1 MKTCYLHL
9 GMPKTGSTSIQ
20 RAFHD
25 FRDGDIRYAEL
36 EESNH
41 GLPLISAFSGKPQDF
56 YILKNRGIGAA
67 AAREMGASYREQITA
82 IAESDGDVIFSS
94 EAVPDHMTP
103 EDIEGMIAFFQ
114 ARAEAVK
121 VIFYARPVS
130 ALVSSQF
137 QENIKHGVAT
147 FKLPAPKYRK
157 RFEMAVNAVGRGN
170 VTFVRFARED
180 LVGGDIVQDFAHRI
194 GVATPPHG
202 VVGNESLSV
211 EAVGHIYLF
220 NKVIA
225 PQLPAKQRVNVRNTL
240 KKRLVNFGGQ
250 KFMLHPDLIRQ
261 HIADHQDDIRWAE
274 ETCGFDLTGEV
285 NPAISEGLVASEADL
300 LRFIS
305 G

>member
-20 RAFHD
+20 KAFHD

-36 EESNH
+36 DESNH
-41 GLPLISAFSGKPQDF
+41 GLPLISAFSEKPEAF
-56 YILKNRGIGAA
+56 YILRNRGMGAA
-67 AAREMGASYREQITA
+67 AAGELGATYREQITA

-94 EAVPDHMTP
+94 EAVPDHMRP
-103 EDIEGMIAFFQ
+103 KDIAGMIAFFQ

-121 VIFYARPVS
+121 VILYARPVAS
-130 ALVSSQF
+130 LVSSQF
-137 QENIKHGVAT
+137 QENIKHGAAA

-157 RFEMAVNAVGRGN
+157 RFETVVNAAGREN

-211 EAVGHIYLF
+211 DAVGRIYLF
-220 NKVIA
+220 NKVMA
-225 PQLPAKQRVNVRNTL
+225 PHLPAKQQVNVRNTL
-240 KKRLVNFGGQ
+240 KKRLVDLGGP

-261 HIADHQDDIRWAE
+261 HIADHRDDIEWAE
-274 ETCGFDLTGEV
+274 ETCGFDLTGDV
-285 NPAISEGLVASEADL
+285 NLTVSDGLVAGEADL

-305 G
+305 R